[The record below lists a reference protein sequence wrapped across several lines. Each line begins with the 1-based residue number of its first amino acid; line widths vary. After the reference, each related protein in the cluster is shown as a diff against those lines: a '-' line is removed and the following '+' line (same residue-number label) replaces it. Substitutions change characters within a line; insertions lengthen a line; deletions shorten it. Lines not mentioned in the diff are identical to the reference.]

1 MGHYSDKDI
10 PERRSNCHCT
20 IPRDPTSPILTGE
33 LIGRIIL
40 VSALL
45 LAGAFG
51 LFIRHQRE
59 GGSIEEART
68 IAVNVFVMGELFYL
82 FNCRSLTKSMFAIG
96 FFSNPWVIVGP
107 LCMMILQLIFTYV
120 PQMNAM
126 FHSAPIGLYAW
137 GKILFISLAIHIIVG
152 IEKWIRRRFEA
163 QKPRT
168 IPFGKCEL
176 PPDRE

>member
-1 MGHYSDKDI
+1 M
-10 PERRSNCHCT
+10 
-20 IPRDPTSPILTGE
+20 
-33 LIGRIIL
+33 

-51 LFIRHQRE
+51 LFIWHRWE

-82 FNCRSLTKSMFAIG
+82 YNCRSLTKSMFAVG
-96 FFSNPWVIVGP
+96 FFSNPWIIAGP
-107 LCMMILQLIFTYV
+107 FLMVILQLLFTYV

-137 GKILFISLAIHIIVG
+137 GKILVISSIIYSVVG

-163 QKPRT
+163 KRPRPT
-168 IPFGKCEL
+168 PFGKCEL
-176 PPDRE
+176 PASPE